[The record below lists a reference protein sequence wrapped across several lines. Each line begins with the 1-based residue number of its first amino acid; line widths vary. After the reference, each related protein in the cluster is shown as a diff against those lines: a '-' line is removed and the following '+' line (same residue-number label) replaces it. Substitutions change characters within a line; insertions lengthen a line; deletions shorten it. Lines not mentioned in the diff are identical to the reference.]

1 MVNVQAFVVIVSFCS
16 LFSAVCWILLLV
28 VLNHM
33 DYKIERIC
41 NYSMDIFG
49 MVTDIKFR
57 CIDFKDDNS
66 NNLVELHRIEKQLDS
81 ELNMFK
87 RLSSDISVIKKHTE
101 KIEKNS
107 AIK

>member
-1 MVNVQAFVVIVSFCS
+1 MVNVQIFVILISICACFSTVFLGVIMFALYEINCKV
-16 LFSAVCWILLLV
+16 
-28 VLNHM
+28 
-33 DYKIERIC
+33 ERIC
-41 NYSMDIFG
+41 NYSMDILG
-49 MVTDIKFR
+49 MATDIKFR

-66 NNLVELHRIEKQLDS
+66 NNLYQLHNIEKQLDS

-87 RLSSDISVIKKHTE
+87 RLSGDISVIKKHTE